1 MGQRIVTPS
10 QLNALRDDV
19 LRAAVARA
27 AEPQGVFTLTVPT
40 GGGKTLTSLAFA
52 LAHAREHSLD
62 PIIVVIPFGRP
73 HSHAGVGCAM
83 CDRLT
88 PRRKNG
94 GALQHRQV

>member
-1 MGQRIVTPS
+1 MGRRTVTPS

-52 LAHAREHSLD
+52 LAH
-62 PIIVVIPFGRP
+62 
-73 HSHAGVGCAM
+73 
-83 CDRLT
+83 
-88 PRRKNG
+88 
-94 GALQHRQV
+94 GA